1 MLFTLTDFQTTAVSD
16 LVKNIEACLQLYE
29 TMHTPM
35 TTSLTAATGAG
46 KTVMSAAVIESL
58 FDGSES
64 MGRTGRDDI
73 AILWMTDSPDLNSQT
88 EYRFSE
94 ASDRLLQRMTTIDD
108 SFDQREFAPGRIYF
122 LNRQKLSSTS
132 NLTRIRN
139 GRRYTIWQTIA
150 NTIDSEHGTKLI
162 MFLDEAHRG
171 LGRQTGADDTRTIYT
186 QVIDGR
192 GDAKPMPIVVGI
204 SATIQ
209 RFSEAMRERSGRTT
223 LGGTVV
229 EPSDVQASGLLKDT
243 ITLLTPAESG
253 TFDTALLRRAC
264 ATFDGIGKAWAEYCT
279 RQDVERVTPLMVVQ
293 VPNNADEALY
303 LELCDVISEE
313 LPGLDPGN
321 SFANVLGEHT
331 DLLPGNGKYR
341 IRYASPEAI
350 QQDRSIRILF
360 AKEAVSTGWDCPR
373 AEVLYSMRP
382 GKDKTHI
389 MQLIGRMVRTPLAM
403 RIDGNDLLN
412 TVACYLPKFDAK
424 TTRDVAEYLT
434 GNLDDD
440 TISSNPDRRVLTQP
454 ITLEWNP
461 KLDPAIRKCF
471 AQLPTSIRPRAA
483 RNGIDMA
490 LDMAGK
496 LAMADIDKEADTKTK
511 QAITDMFD
519 AMKTLHRND
528 YEQARKEVTSA
539 QATVTSAS
547 RVSRQIT
554 SRTLAIEADRRII
567 EHGYR
572 QASSRLTKEAVNA
585 YAKSRNV
592 MPDDMLGF
600 MTDVAAL
607 GSCQPIL
614 DELGRRCTELANNMF
629 ERHRDAIYGLSQRD
643 RDAIE
648 QVVAASTEPHAGRIA
663 IPENRVV
670 DTNRV
675 RDGHPEP
682 LPVRDRHLLSL
693 PDGTC
698 PVDLR
703 DLELRVL
710 DAELGKPDTVAWYR
724 NPSGAAKDALQIA
737 YKRNGAWHSM
747 QPDFV
752 FFSGMADGTIR
763 PSIVDPHG
771 DWLPDALDKLK
782 GLAAYADMH
791 RDAFKRIEAVAEIEG
806 TVRYLNM
813 LDPEITARIESDDFA
828 EARDAYLALGRVYV

>member
-1 MLFTLTDFQTTAVSD
+1 MLFTLKDFQTTAVSD
-16 LVKNIEACLQLYE
+16 LVKNVEACLQLYE

-46 KTVMSAAVIESL
+46 KTVMSAAVIETL

-171 LGRQTGADDTRTIYT
+171 LGRQTGADDTKTIYT

-461 KLDPAIRKCF
+461 ELDPAIRECF
-471 AQLPTSIRPRAA
+471 AQLPTTIRPRAA

-496 LAMADIDKEADTKTK
+496 LAMADIDKEADAETK

-547 RVSRQIT
+547 RVNRQIT

-567 EHGYR
+567 EHEYR

-592 MPDDMLGF
+592 TPDDMLGF

-614 DELGRRCTELANNMF
+614 DELGRRCAELANNMF
-629 ERHRDAIYGLSQRD
+629 ERHRDAIYGLPQRD

-648 QVVAASTEPHAGRIA
+648 QVVAASPEPHAGRIA
-663 IPENRVV
+663 IPENSVV

-703 DLELRVL
+703 DLEMCVL

-724 NPSGAAKDALQIA
+724 NPSGAARDALQIA

-752 FFSGMADGTIR
+752 FFSGMADGAIR

-791 RDAFKRIEAVAEIEG
+791 HDAFKRIEAVAEIDG

-813 LDPEITARIESDDFA
+813 LAPEITARIESDEFA